1 MWWWTAKPRQDREV
15 NDCLLLFPWECCH
28 CQGEASG
35 QSCATQNQVRY
46 VAVAHDTNTTPS
58 GPVAQWAL
66 DVREGHTHKRQQRHY
81 PSTSHQEEAEET
93 RSPALSGAVLAKL
106 WPRSGGGGRQEASN
120 HRAGCPIFGD
130 WRALI
135 IGVRDF
141 SAHTTHECR
150 HRGQS
155 KKGFDVV
162 E

>member
-66 DVREGHTHKRQQRHY
+66 DVRRRTHAQAAAK
-81 PSTSHQEEAEET
+81 
-93 RSPALSGAVLAKL
+93 ALSKHKPSG
-106 WPRSGGGGRQEASN
+106 RSRGNTLSRAFWCRPGETMAMGGGGRQEASN

-130 WRALI
+130 WRALV